1 MTVIYEV
8 PANYLQKAKEGQV
21 PTIRI
26 WNTQRGAR
34 DFLLDAQLTKVL
46 KEVMLNAEA
55 ATNRRIDLKKRPY
68 QRLTI
73 KWWLLS
79 MKRRRVLRV
88 E

>member
-26 WNTQRGAR
+26 WNTQRGTR

-46 KEVMLNAEA
+46 KEVMLNAKLQEVGA
-55 ATNRRIDLKKRPY
+55 
-68 QRLTI
+68 LT
-73 KWWLLS
+73 KEETLSVDDNQWWLQVK
-79 MKRRRVLRV
+79 KRRRV
-88 E
+88 